1 MKKYDACG
9 RLATMEIFSHG
20 ESEARSDLSTNPR
33 ESTRTG
39 IRENP
44 CPSVANTS
52 PRFYTHDGNKNV
64 SEAVAADAATNEAVE
79 VVAHYDY
86 AAFGAVV
93 AQKGDC
99 AEANPWRFSG
109 EYEDTEL
116 GLVYYNYRHYEPV
129 TGRWMARDPSKMDDR
144 DLSGLYVY
152 VANDSI
158 NWVDLLGE
166 KRNPGNRRLIV
177 RPKKPRLPPIDVV
190 PTGPSVP
197 SDGSLADAFA
207 SLLSMVHGSRMAA
220 EIAGEEACKRISPSK
235 PPNSCPMGRPALE
248 AGMGRC
254 CRVSILKQMMG
265 EYEVYTL
272 EKVSVDNM
280 PCDEARGQSGLWAHY
295 PGVERILHDRPWR

>member
-1 MKKYDACG
+1 MRNYDVYG
-9 RLATMEIFSHG
+9 RLAAMEIFSHG

-93 AQKGDC
+93 AQKGDY
-99 AEANPWRFSG
+99 AETNPWRFSS

-129 TGRWMARDPSKMDDR
+129 TGRWLSRDPIGEMKGGLYCLNVINETEGFSDVLGLAPWNDLLESKLALLMKMKSAIDAAGNCMKSVGNALNRRNSGWNDKLNHCMSSCEIADDCGQQIATALGFIKEVR
-144 DLSGLYVY
+144 DLFSRHVEWGVSWLMPELEEYMREHLQGGGFQDSVEDFMANAEGFDCRNSGV
-152 VANDSI
+152 
-158 NWVDLLGE
+158 GCE
-166 KRNPGNRRLIV
+166 
-177 RPKKPRLPPIDVV
+177 
-190 PTGPSVP
+190 
-197 SDGSLADAFA
+197 
-207 SLLSMVHGSRMAA
+207 
-220 EIAGEEACKRISPSK
+220 C
-235 PPNSCPMGRPALE
+235 
-248 AGMGRC
+248 C
-254 CRVSILKQMMG
+254 CRMKYG
-265 EYEVYTL
+265 
-272 EKVSVDNM
+272 K
-280 PCDEARGQSGLWAHY
+280 
-295 PGVERILHDRPWR
+295 